1 MSWPRP
7 FLLSPANLLNHPIC
21 PWATSLTGLD
31 SDTTQR
37 LLISLPCKRWGCP
50 ICARQKVRVLA
61 AKTQL
66 AAPNRLL
73 TLTVDPKKYNA
84 PRDAFE
90 ATAPLVPELIR
101 LLRKRFGQ
109 VEYLRVTEVTKAGW
123 PHYHL
128 LVRSGFLPQPV
139 VKATWTKLTG
149 AIIVDLRQVHK
160 SFSAFTYLVK
170 YLTKLHRL
178 DWTERHVSYSRQ
190 FFPEECHAE
199 RPRSNLVQIERIK
212 EHPYTY
218 LSTWYPGQVVSQLR
232 PGAWLV
238 DRPANENPTLVD
250 PLTIGVADT
259 HEPATT

>member
-1 MSWPRP
+1 
-7 FLLSPANLLNHPIC
+7 LSPANLLNHPIC

-31 SDTTQR
+31 SETTQL
-37 LLISLPCKRWGCP
+37 LLIALPCKRWGCP

-73 TLTVDPKKYNA
+73 TLTIDPKKYNA

-109 VEYLRVTEVTKAGW
+109 IEYLRVTEVTKAGW

-128 LVRSGFLPQPV
+128 LIRSSFIPQPV
-139 VKATWTKLTG
+139 VKAAWNKLTG
-149 AIIVDLRQVHK
+149 AIIVDLRQVQK

-178 DWTERHVSYSRQ
+178 EWTERHVSYSRS
-190 FFPEECHAE
+190 FFPEECNAA
-199 RPRSNLVQIERIK
+199 RPKSNLTHIERIK

-218 LSTWYPGQVVSQLR
+218 MYSWFPGQCLTQIRS
-232 PGAWLV
+232 GAWLL
-238 DRPANENPTLVD
+238 DRPANDTQTLVD
-250 PLTIGVADT
+250 PLAIGVAET
-259 HEPATT
+259 HGPATV